1 MSRLPK
7 MGTEREEKKKK
18 KREKERKTFAVVHIR
33 HPRAE
38 KRKGKKEGGTHFKI
52 RSQFFHSF
60 RIFLIYTNE
69 NIGFGYIDSS
79 FRYSTRLIIITE
91 FVRSQVSGQFLDT
104 IKIYTYILVIFEEN
118 NFVGI
123 MTRNFIDSSVSR
135 IPCVLRLYLEFLLV
149 KKCLFHY
156 RASNVVHAF
165 IISLISP

>member
-1 MSRLPK
+1 

-18 KREKERKTFAVVHIR
+18 KKRKKERKTFAVAVVHIR

-91 FVRSQVSGQFLDT
+91 FVRSQVSEQFLDT
-104 IKIYTYILVIFEEN
+104 IKIYIF
-118 NFVGI
+118 
-123 MTRNFIDSSVSR
+123 SSYS
-135 IPCVLRLYLEFLLV
+135 
-149 KKCLFHY
+149 KK
-156 RASNVVHAF
+156 
-165 IISLISP
+165 IISSG